1 MAVCR
6 EPNPSQKREVRTMF
20 EPSWTARTCLQ
31 EAYECLIPIHRR
43 IISVKPPQG
52 DPAEQPTTQSAELP
66 NAVPRRSVA

>member
-1 MAVCR
+1 
-6 EPNPSQKREVRTMF
+6 MF

-43 IISVKPPQG
+43 SISVPPQS

-66 NAVPRRSVA
+66 NAAPRRSVA